1 MEYRKRNSSRSRL
14 GQQLGNYRLVQLLGR
29 GSFADVYLGEHIHL
43 NTQAAIKVLD
53 MRLTNDDMGDFL
65 KEARTIAHLKHP
77 SIIQVLEF
85 GVEDNTPYLVM
96 DYAPNGTLRSRFPR
110 GTRLSPEDI
119 QPYVMQVASALQHA
133 HDEKLIHRDIK
144 PENILLGSNNEVLLA
159 DFGIA
164 VVAHSSRT
172 QSMTGVAGTVVY
184 MAPEQ
189 LRGMPVKASDQYALA
204 AVIYEWLSG
213 GPLFQGSFTEVAT
226 HHTITP
232 PPPLRDQVPA
242 LSPAVELAVLKAL
255 EKDPAQ
261 RFASVQ
267 EFAEAFAQGVYGEEQ
282 ASGEQ
287 QGTGEPQGFRAGA
300 SPAPTIHEMSSKTE
314 PLPAMQGVD
323 ALPLQETMITSYSGH
338 AAPVYAV
345 GWSPSDRYEEA
356 HFRSRIAS
364 AGDDGT
370 VQIWDAMTGRKVST
384 YRGHAGGVSAL
395 AWSPDGKWIASAG
408 MDGTAQV
415 WAAEHLRKVS
425 AYTRHSNKVTALAW
439 FPAANSSSSQGRN
452 ILIASASEDG
462 TVQVWDA
469 STGHMVFVYRGHTQ
483 PVHTVAWSPD
493 GRSIASAGEDATVQ
507 VWRLPSKD
515 VRAGKL
521 LLSSHTASNTLLTV
535 GWSPDGKYIASGG
548 TGQVIEV
555 WEVQT
560 GSAVC
565 TYNHH
570 LFTVSA
576 LAWSPDGARIA
587 SASFDRTVHLWD
599 AITAEHAVMY
609 PGHSNWVHAVA
620 WSKNG
625 QYVASAS
632 SDKTVQ
638 VWLAV

>member
-1 MEYRKRNSSRSRL
+1 MEYRKRNFSRPRV

-43 NTQAAIKVLD
+43 NMQAAIKVLD

-65 KEARTIAHLKHP
+65 KEARTIAHLRHP
-77 SIIQVLEF
+77 CIIQVLEF
-85 GVEDNTPYLVM
+85 GVEENTPYLVM
-96 DYAPNGTLRSRFPR
+96 DYAPNGTLRSRFPK

-119 QPYVMQVASALQHA
+119 QPYVVQVASALQHA
-133 HDEKLIHRDIK
+133 HDEKLVHRDIK

-172 QSMTGVAGTVVY
+172 QSMTGVAGTVAY

-213 GPLFQGSFTEVAT
+213 SPLFEGSFTEVAT
-226 HHTITP
+226 HHTLTP
-232 PPPLRDQVPA
+232 PPPLRDRLPA

-255 EKDPAQ
+255 AKDPAQ
-261 RFASVQ
+261 RFASAL
-267 EFAEAFAQGVYGEEQ
+267 EFAEAFAQGISGEQ
-282 ASGEQ
+282 ASLSLSPLQSGE
-287 QGTGEPQGFRAGA
+287 EISA
-300 SPAPTIHEMSSKTE
+300 KTE
-314 PLPAMQGVD
+314 PLPSMEVD
-323 ALPLQETMITSYSGH
+323 VLPLQETTITTYSGH
-338 AAPVYAV
+338 AAPVYTVA
-345 GWSPSDRYEEA
+345 WSPSDRYDAA
-356 HFRSRIAS
+356 HYRSRIAS

-370 VQIWDAMTGRKVST
+370 VQIWDAMTGRKAST
-384 YRGHAGGVSAL
+384 YRGHAGGISAL
-395 AWSPDGKWIASAG
+395 AWSPDGKLIASSG
-408 MDGTAQV
+408 MDGTVQV
-415 WAAEHLRKVS
+415 WTADNLHKVS

-439 FPAANSSSSQGRN
+439 FPIPAGSSSPAGHN
-452 ILIASASEDG
+452 PLIASASEDS

-469 STGHMVFVYRGHTQ
+469 LTGHKLFVYSGHTH

-493 GRSIASAGEDATVQ
+493 GRYLASAGEDATVQ
-507 VWRLPSKD
+507 VWRVPSKD
-515 VRAGKL
+515 VPTGKL
-521 LLSSHTASNTLLTV
+521 LLASQHASNTLLTAA
-535 GWSPDGKYIASGG
+535 WSPDGKYIASGG
-548 TGQVIEV
+548 ADQVIEV
-555 WEVQT
+555 WQAQT

-565 TYNHH
+565 TYAHH
-570 LFTVSA
+570 QFTVSA

-587 SASFDRTVHLWD
+587 SASFDRTVHIWD
-599 AITAEHAVMY
+599 APTGEHAVVY

-625 QYVASAS
+625 QYLASAS

-638 VWLAV
+638 VWLAL